1 MLYSYRE
8 GYVYSFPYV
17 NVVRLRHRFLIQ
29 YLSATVEVPIRAEKR
44 FLKAPRG
51 TVTLIYERPWCV
63 TGKRARCLKISFQ
76 PFEVSV
82 LWSGEVHMFPV
93 HRRAPDLLQGS
104 SPLHSGWTV
113 NGKAFN
119 MADHCVVQT
128 VSHWRNVC
136 QSQLSGL
143 HWSDLS
149 LDPLLKS
156 QVGFHWPAASEVI
169 KTAAHAGRTRHKSDL
184 TQPRSCNFDL
194 SWVISASLIED
205 STDLHTF
212 STVGIWGDR
221 TEWWSLLCVVYLE
234 ASS

>member
-1 MLYSYRE
+1 M
-8 GYVYSFPYV
+8 V
-17 NVVRLRHRFLIQ
+17 RHREEGKMPENF
-29 YLSATVEVPIRAEKR
+29 LSAVWSIRS
-44 FLKAPRG
+44 LKWRSPP
-51 TVTLIYERPWCV
+51 VSRPQK
-63 TGKRARCLKISFQ
+63 GSRPAARLF
-76 PFEVSV
+76 
-82 LWSGEVHMFPV
+82 
-93 HRRAPDLLQGS
+93 
-104 SPLHSGWTV
+104 PLHSGWMV

-169 KTAAHAGRTRHKSDL
+169 KTAAHAGRTRQSSGHKSDL

-221 TEWWSLLCVVYLE
+221 TEWWSLLCVFYLE